1 MDRDQIIADKVH
13 KRTARP
19 SLTLTGLAHSVG
31 ISRPVLYSRLEK
43 GGWKYDELEL
53 LAKALDMTID
63 QLLTENGVNPTTVGD
78 TS

>member
-1 MDRDQIIADKVH
+1 MERDQIIADKVH
-13 KRTARP
+13 QRTARP
-19 SLTLTGLAHSVG
+19 SLTLSGLAHSVG

-63 QLLTENGVNPTTVGD
+63 QLISSEDIPA
-78 TS
+78 